1 MKIMSKRNQ
10 GTALLL
16 NKNQVCDM
24 YDYVCTALSNHFDAC
39 KKEYIKH
46 MDKYEYRD
54 TRGMFGIVRSVKVSL
69 TDEEFNVKV
78 SKITDDVIKRY
89 IDNIDFHSR
98 SYNRLLKL
106 HDLLSHAVE
115 DNIDV
120 QLCLSDY
127 TYINGWVRRSDDFH
141 VIYNSA
147 LY

>member
-16 NKNQVCDM
+16 GKSQVCDM
-24 YDYVCTALSNHFDAC
+24 YDYVCTALANHFDAC

-54 TRGMFGIVRSVKVSL
+54 VRGMFGILRSVKVQL
-69 TDEEFNVKV
+69 NEAEFEAKVAGVTDETIN
-78 SKITDDVIKRY
+78 RY
-89 IDNIDFHSR
+89 IKNIDFHSR
-98 SYNRLLKL
+98 SHNRLLKL

-115 DNIDV
+115 NTIDV

-127 TYINGWVRRSDDFH
+127 TFIDGWVKRSDDFH